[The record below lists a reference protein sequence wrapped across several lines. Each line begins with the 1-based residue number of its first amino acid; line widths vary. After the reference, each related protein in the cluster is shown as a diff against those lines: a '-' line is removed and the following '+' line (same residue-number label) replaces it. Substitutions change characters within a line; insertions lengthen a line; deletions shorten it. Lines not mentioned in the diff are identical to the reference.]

1 MNMRDSIKEV
11 LKEINRLNSLN
22 LTVDNV
28 DFVSAH
34 TPATEDEIFFA
45 KGKNTVATLVAKQG
59 R

>member
-28 DFVSAH
+28 DFVSGVWMVDVQ
-34 TPATEDEIFFA
+34 P
-45 KGKNTVATLVAKQG
+45 
-59 R
+59 